1 MTSHVGHVSL
11 KGFRALPE
19 HAALS
24 RCDFVEAVKAEMF
37 RFVAEGGFT
46 DLVAVYE
53 EGTENGHPH
62 FHYFITSAKSHHTL
76 RRLFAKYFKKGS
88 EGQFMSLKSALS
100 EKLDK
105 YFLYLA
111 KGFDAKEGS
120 PVEVLW
126 DTHGYVSS
134 ISWYIFVLFF
144 PLSCLSLGVCGPS
157 CTSSSTSMRRLLLL
171 PEVLRGLVV

>member
-1 MTSHVGHVSL
+1 MTSYVGHVSL
-11 KGFRALPE
+11 KGYRALAE
-19 HAALS
+19 HDGLS
-24 RCDFVEAVKAEMF
+24 RSDFVEAVKAEMF

-62 FHYFITSAKSHHTL
+62 FHYFITSTKSHHTL

-88 EGQFMSLKSALS
+88 EGQFMSLKPALS

-111 KGFDAKEGS
+111 KGYDAKEGS

-126 DTHGYVSS
+126 DTHGYVSL
-134 ISWYIFVLFF
+134 IYTFFFFLF
-144 PLSCLSLGVCGPS
+144 L
-157 CTSSSTSMRRLLLL
+157 
-171 PEVLRGLVV
+171 